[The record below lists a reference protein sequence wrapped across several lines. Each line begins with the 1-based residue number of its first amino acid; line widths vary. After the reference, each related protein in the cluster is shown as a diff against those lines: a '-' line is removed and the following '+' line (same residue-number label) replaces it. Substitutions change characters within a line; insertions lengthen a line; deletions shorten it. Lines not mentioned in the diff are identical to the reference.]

1 MEVKSNSVELSTFL
15 KYGLTDVIG
24 HKTLEKEGK
33 TMVNFIWCKV
43 CAKFNNQ
50 IINSLSVKGSAKT
63 STLAFISGRNSVTK
77 LQEFIFNYFFSC
89 F

>member
-1 MEVKSNSVELSTFL
+1 MEVKGNSIELSTFL

-43 CAKFNNQ
+43 CANFQNQ
-50 IINSLSVKGSAKT
+50 ITNSSSVKGSAKT
-63 STLAFISGRNSVTK
+63 ALAFINGTNFVKKHQVR
-77 LQEFIFNYFFSC
+77 
-89 F
+89 